1 MSDKNKIDIMEERS
15 SKAQALVP
23 ETQSLVPETE
33 NLALKNESLTPETKS
48 LTAEMENLSPEMFQR
63 VETIKEEDES
73 NVKKSV
79 SFWKDAGIR
88 LRKNKSAMFALFVLT
103 FIILMA
109 IFAPMA
115 SQYSYK
121 EQIQPL
127 RAHSKLPPR
136 IPYIEKLGIFDGT
149 RIAEVGQRRLEKE
162 YKEGD
167 YILLDEYEI
176 IDETGN
182 PAKRF
187 KIKEFTYIKNGIED
201 EYFIFGTDDL
211 ARDLWTRIWRGTR
224 ISLYV
229 GLLAAFID
237 FFIGVSFGAIAGY
250 YGGKVDIIMMRII
263 EIIAGIPWLV
273 IVLVFILILGNGLVP
288 MSFAIA
294 VSGWTG
300 MARVVRSQ
308 FINLRNQEFVL
319 AARTLGA
326 SNTSLIVK
334 HILPN
339 VIGQIIVMITF
350 SIPSAIF
357 TEAFLAFIGLGIP
370 APDASLGSITN
381 ESKTF
386 LQFLPSMVFIPAGV
400 LSVLMLSIN
409 ILANGLRDA
418 LDPKMKNL

>member
-1 MSDKNKIDIMEERS
+1 MDDNKNINIENIEDISPDMFER
-15 SKAQALVP
+15 VD
-23 ETQSLVPETE
+23 
-33 NLALKNESLTPETKS
+33 
-48 LTAEMENLSPEMFQR
+48 
-63 VETIKEEDES
+63 IIEEDIEI

-79 SFWKDAGIR
+79 SFWKDARLR
-88 LRKNKSAMFALFVLT
+88 LRKNKSAMFALFVLI

-109 IFAPMA
+109 IFAPMV

-127 RAHSKLPPR
+127 REHSKLPPR

-149 RIAEVGQRRLEKE
+149 RIAEVGQKRLEKD

-167 YILLDEYEI
+167 YELLDEYEI
-176 IDETGN
+176 TDETGN
-182 PAKRF
+182 KAKRY
-187 KIKEFTYIKNGIED
+187 KIKEFSYIKNNIQD
-201 EYFIFGTDDL
+201 EYFLFGTDEL

-237 FFIGVSFGAIAGY
+237 FFIGVSFGAVAGY

-326 SNTSLIVK
+326 SNFSLIVK

-381 ESKTF
+381 DSKAF

-400 LSVLMLSIN
+400 LSILMLSIN

-418 LDPKMKNL
+418 LDPKMKNM